1 MTSVPSPTP
10 SHRSRWPVRCV
21 AALAA
26 LAVAVAAP
34 PDPAGADPVPEP
46 AVARVVTAHDAGATA
61 SFQPV
66 PAVVDRLVARGLQAV
81 AGAPDP
87 AAAWARFVGPSDV
100 VGFKVCS
107 APGPMSGTRPAV
119 VEALV
124 RSLLAAGHPAERIV
138 IWDKRTTDL
147 TLAGF
152 PDLARRLGVRWASA
166 EGAGWDPD
174 FAYESPVIGRV
185 VYGDLEFD
193 RPEVPGRGR
202 KSHVTRLLTRD
213 ITRLVSV
220 APNLNHNLMGVHG
233 HLASLALGSVD
244 NTLRFE
250 NNAGR
255 LAEAVPEICSL
266 PEIQDRL
273 VLCVTDALICQYR
286 GEDRTLLH
294 YARTLNE
301 LRFSRDPVA
310 LDVLA
315 LADVESGRRSNP
327 TDGEKPVPTDVYLNA
342 SLIDLGVADASRIRR
357 ESAP

>member
-1 MTSVPSPTP
+1 MIPVPPQTVSG
-10 SHRSRWPVRCV
+10 RSRWPVRCV
-21 AALAA
+21 AVLAA
-26 LAVAVAAP
+26 LAVAADDAP
-34 PDPAGADPVPEP
+34 GPPGTPPVQDTPE
-46 AVARVVTAHDAGATA
+46 ARVVTAHDPGATA

-66 PAVVDRLVARGLQAV
+66 PAAVERLVARGLQAFT
-81 AGAPDP
+81 GAPDP
-87 AAAWARFVGPSDV
+87 AAAWARLVRPSDV

-124 RSLLAAGHPAERIV
+124 RSLLAAGHPADRIV
-138 IWDKRTTDL
+138 IWDKRITDL
-147 TLAGF
+147 SLAGF
-152 PDLARRLGVRWASA
+152 PDVARRLGVRWTSA
-166 EGAGWDPD
+166 EGAGWDPE
-174 FAYESPVIGRV
+174 FAYESPVVGRV

-250 NNAGR
+250 NSAAR
-255 LAEAVPEICSL
+255 LAEAVPEIFSL

-273 VLCVTDALICQYR
+273 VFCVTDALICQYR

-294 YARTLNE
+294 YARALNE

-310 LDVLA
+310 LDVLS
-315 LADVESGRRSNP
+315 LDDVKAGRRSNP
-327 TDGEKPVPTDVYLNA
+327 TDGEKPVSTDVYLNA
-342 SLIDLGVADASRIRR
+342 SLIDLGVADPGRIRR